1 MTLTALAMDEG
12 ELMKAVVGRLRQMAA
27 VPSDFAF
34 LRFCELLKTT
44 LEPPEKNGHAER
56 PPLAQIIVNGKPVT
70 PPPESE
76 PQDARPDYE
85 ENGQAFT
92 AVDPP

>member
-1 MTLTALAMDEG
+1 MVETG
-12 ELMKAVVGRLRQMAA
+12 N
-27 VPSDFAF
+27 DFAF
-34 LRFCELLKTT
+34 LRLADFLKAL
-44 LEPPEKNGHAER
+44 LEPPEKNGQAER

-76 PQDARPDYE
+76 PKDPGPDYE
-85 ENGQAFT
+85 ENGQGFT